1 MLRKQSFERLN
12 RYRYEIAAAIC
23 LTIAAIGLLAAASVS
38 RNVPSQEKAEGSR
51 VHFPVRAK

>member
-12 RYRYEIAAAIC
+12 RYRYEIAVAIC
-23 LTIAAIGLLAAASVS
+23 LTIAALGLLAAASAS
-38 RNVPSQEKAEGSR
+38 RSVPLQEKADGSR